1 MPFTLHAAWHR
12 ANEPFADGK
21 FVFWAETLDFQP
33 TSRTEPAHAGSASRQ
48 RQPKPPS
55 HPGQLPIH
63 QLRNLI
69 AEDVPHL
76 TGQEMQPT
84 TTTAWL
90 PTRDGNPVARRS
102 MVQTA
107 GKAVGAPGA
116 APVAPLTLSCW
127 QITGLTL
134 DPLASLVFLS
144 QLRQQ
149 TGNRTAASARNER
162 LRMGNDLL
170 YWSNAAKFAL
180 EILIGQHYVPA
191 LRMNGGSTL
200 YALWQPALL
209 DDRLKRRFHAL
220 AATMPAVCRAYAIDK
235 TADAPTPLAL
245 TEHFVATV
253 VDAAVRVWSSTPA
266 VPARRPA
273 DDTHGANGAQT
284 AANGMQAGGNG
295 AQAAPYQVLAQPP
308 SGGDTPAR
316 QWLRQLRAEGRSLTL
331 PPQPA
336 HKLVQDWQSWIE
348 QLHVT
353 SDANFRIAFELVEPE
368 IAAQS
373 AGYTGT
379 VGESAGETAGEE
391 GAERSN
397 WTLHFALQAR
407 DDMRLVIPA
416 AQIWTAYNGV
426 LRYGGRRVDRP
437 QERLLAGLGAASRL
451 FAPIERSL
459 RTPRPELAVLSAAEA
474 HGFLCEIAP
483 LLESN
488 GFGVLLPEWW
498 NSRQRTSLGVRLR
511 LFAEENMLW
520 DGGDDVAADLP
531 SKRRPR
537 GNTPVRY
544 AWELTLGSQRISQE
558 EFEQLAARNV
568 PLLKLHGQWIELDP
582 EQVAAAKRFLAERKA
597 TGEMSLLQSIR
608 MAQAYLEQA
617 GDSRTGAVVLDGAA
631 LDQETLNGDAAVV
644 TGLVTADVLRNGA
657 RTADALRLEAVDVDG
672 WLRGVL
678 EQLRTQKL
686 LAELPE
692 PAGFVGEL
700 RPYQRR
706 GLGWLVY
713 LRRLGL
719 GACLADDMGLGKTV
733 QAIAMLLHERAAG
746 LEERRPAL
754 LVCPT
759 SVVANWRR
767 EVERFAP
774 GLRVLVHH
782 GGSRHEGEAFLQAL
796 QGHDI
801 VITSYGTAR
810 RDAEVLQQVRWSDL
824 ILDEAQNIK
833 NPSAKQSQAVRRFDA
848 RNRVALTGTP
858 VENHLTELW
867 SVLEFL
873 NPGYLGS
880 HEQFRQQ
887 FTVPIERYNDEEQA
901 AELRR
906 LVQPFLLRRL
916 KSDPTIISDLPEKNE
931 MVVYC
936 SLTQEQASL
945 YETTVHEALANLD
958 RTDGIQRRGLVL
970 SLLTKLKQICNH
982 PSHFLKEPGPL
993 PHRSGKLTR
1002 LTEML
1007 EEALSVGDHA
1017 LVFTQFVEMGTLLQ
1031 NHLRDCLNTDVLFL
1045 HGGTPAAQRDQMVQA
1060 FQSEDGPPIFVLSLR
1075 AGGSGLNL
1083 TRANHVFHFDRWW
1096 NPAVENQATDR
1107 AFRIGQRRNVQ
1118 VHKFVV
1124 AGTLEER
1131 INDIIESKQALAES
1145 IVGSGENWLTELDT
1159 DQLRELLTL
1168 RRETLDD

>member
-33 TSRTEPAHAGSASRQ
+33 LGRADAAGVSGGSGASRQ

-69 AEDVPHL
+69 AEDVAHL
-76 TGQEMQPT
+76 PVQEMQPT
-84 TTTAWL
+84 TTTVWL
-90 PTRDGNPVARRS
+90 PSRDGNPVARRS
-102 MVQTA
+102 MVQATSRPA
-107 GKAVGAPGA
+107 GGASV
-116 APVAPLTLSCW
+116 APAPLTLNCW
-127 QITGLTL
+127 QLTGLTL
-134 DPLASLVFLS
+134 EPLPALVFLS
-144 QLRQQ
+144 QVRQQ
-149 TGNRTAASARNER
+149 TSNRAATAARNER

-209 DDRLKRRFHAL
+209 DDRMKRRFGAL
-220 AATMPAVCRAYAIDK
+220 VETMPAVCRAYAIDSVG
-235 TADAPTPLAL
+235 DAVTPTAL

-253 VDAAVRVWSSTPA
+253 VDAAVRTWGGSAAPNGKQPTNGAGAHGTANGSSQSGGVSGGVNGGTNGAHAFGGELTPA
-266 VPARRPA
+266 
-273 DDTHGANGAQT
+273 
-284 AANGMQAGGNG
+284 
-295 AQAAPYQVLAQPP
+295 L
-308 SGGDTPAR
+308 
-316 QWLRQLRAEGRSLTL
+316 QWVRQLRAGAPALTL

-336 HKLVQDWQSWIE
+336 HKLVQEWESWIE

-373 AGYTGT
+373 GGYTGAL
-379 VGESAGETAGEE
+379 GEGGDPLESG
-391 GAERSN
+391 RSE

-407 DDMRLVIPA
+407 DDTRLVIPA
-416 AQIWTAYNGV
+416 AQIWSAYNGV

-459 RTPRPELAVLSAAEA
+459 RTPRPEMALLSSAEA
-474 HGFLCEIAP
+474 HRFLCETAP

-498 NSRQRTSLGVRLR
+498 NLRQRTSLGVRLR
-511 LFAEENMLW
+511 LFAEQNALW
-520 DGGDDVAADLP
+520 NDEDGQGGDLP
-531 SKRRPR
+531 AKRRAR
-537 GNTPVRY
+537 GVAPVRY
-544 AWELTLGSQRISQE
+544 AWELTLGAQRISQE

-617 GDSRTGAVVLDGAA
+617 GDARGQAVVLDGGLLGGEPRGA
-631 LDQETLNGDAAVV
+631 DA
-644 TGLVTADVLRNGA
+644 LVTADVVRGGE
-657 RTADALRLEAVDVDG
+657 RSPDTLRLEAVDVDG

-686 LAELPE
+686 LAELAE
-692 PAGFVGEL
+692 PPGFVGEL

-746 LEERRPAL
+746 IEEPHPAL

-796 QGHDI
+796 GGHDI

-880 HEQFRQQ
+880 FEQFRQQ
-887 FTVPIERYNDEEQA
+887 FTVPIERYNDDEQA

-936 SLTQEQASL
+936 SLTQEQAAL

-982 PSHFLKEPGPL
+982 PAHFLKEDAPL
-993 PHRSGKLTR
+993 VSRSGKLTR

-1031 NHLRDCLNTDVLFL
+1031 QHLRDCLNTEVLFL

-1060 FQSEDGPPIFVLSLR
+1060 FQSDDGPPIFVLSLR

-1131 INDIIESKQALAES
+1131 INDIIASKQALAES

-1159 DQLRELLTL
+1159 EQLRELLML
-1168 RRETLDD
+1168 RRETLDE

>member
-1 MPFTLHAAWHR
+1 M
-12 ANEPFADGK
+12 
-21 FVFWAETLDFQP
+21 
-33 TSRTEPAHAGSASRQ
+33 AG
-48 RQPKPPS
+48 
-55 HPGQLPIH
+55 
-63 QLRNLI
+63 
-69 AEDVPHL
+69 
-76 TGQEMQPT
+76 
-84 TTTAWL
+84 
-90 PTRDGNPVARRS
+90 
-102 MVQTA
+102 
-107 GKAVGAPGA
+107 
-116 APVAPLTLSCW
+116 C
-127 QITGLTL
+127 
-134 DPLASLVFLS
+134 
-144 QLRQQ
+144 
-149 TGNRTAASARNER
+149 
-162 LRMGNDLL
+162 
-170 YWSNAAKFAL
+170 
-180 EILIGQHYVPA
+180 
-191 LRMNGGSTL
+191 
-200 YALWQPALL
+200 
-209 DDRLKRRFHAL
+209 
-220 AATMPAVCRAYAIDK
+220 ATC
-235 TADAPTPLAL
+235 
-245 TEHFVATV
+245 
-253 VDAAVRVWSSTPA
+253 
-266 VPARRPA
+266 
-273 DDTHGANGAQT
+273 
-284 AANGMQAGGNG
+284 
-295 AQAAPYQVLAQPP
+295 
-308 SGGDTPAR
+308 
-316 QWLRQLRAEGRSLTL
+316 
-331 PPQPA
+331 
-336 HKLVQDWQSWIE
+336 
-348 QLHVT
+348 
-353 SDANFRIAFELVEPE
+353 
-368 IAAQS
+368 
-373 AGYTGT
+373 
-379 VGESAGETAGEE
+379 
-391 GAERSN
+391 
-397 WTLHFALQAR
+397 
-407 DDMRLVIPA
+407 
-416 AQIWTAYNGV
+416 
-426 LRYGGRRVDRP
+426 
-437 QERLLAGLGAASRL
+437 
-451 FAPIERSL
+451 
-459 RTPRPELAVLSAAEA
+459 
-474 HGFLCEIAP
+474 
-483 LLESN
+483 
-488 GFGVLLPEWW
+488 W
-498 NSRQRTSLGVRLR
+498 NSC
-511 LFAEENMLW
+511 
-520 DGGDDVAADLP
+520 AA
-531 SKRRPR
+531 
-537 GNTPVRY
+537 
-544 AWELTLGSQRISQE
+544 
-558 EFEQLAARNV
+558 
-568 PLLKLHGQWIELDP
+568 
-582 EQVAAAKRFLAERKA
+582 
-597 TGEMSLLQSIR
+597 
-608 MAQAYLEQA
+608 
-617 GDSRTGAVVLDGAA
+617 
-631 LDQETLNGDAAVV
+631 
-644 TGLVTADVLRNGA
+644 
-657 RTADALRLEAVDVDG
+657 
-672 WLRGVL
+672 
-678 EQLRTQKL
+678 QKL

-733 QAIAMLLHERAAG
+733 QAIAMLLHERAEG
-746 LEERRPAL
+746 IEEQRHAL

-774 GLRVLVHH
+774 SLRTLVHH
-782 GGSRHEGEAFLQAL
+782 GGSRHEGDAFLQAL

-936 SLTQEQASL
+936 SLTQEQESL
-945 YETTVHEALANLD
+945 YEMTVHEALANLD

-982 PSHFLKEPGPL
+982 PSHYLKEQGPL
-993 PHRSGKLTR
+993 SHRSGKLTR

-1017 LVFTQFVEMGTLLQ
+1017 LIFTQFVEMGTLLQ
-1031 NHLRDCLNTDVLFL
+1031 HHLRDRLKTEVLFL
-1045 HGGTPAAQRDQMVQA
+1045 HGGTPAIQRDQMVQA
-1060 FQSEDGPPIFVLSLR
+1060 FQSDDGPPIFVLSLR

-1168 RRETLDD
+1168 RRETLDE

>member
-33 TSRTEPAHAGSASRQ
+33 ISRADVAHSGSTSRQ

-69 AEDVPHL
+69 AEDITYLAV
-76 TGQEMQPT
+76 QEMQPT

-90 PTRDGNPVARRS
+90 PSREGNPVARRS
-102 MVQTA
+102 MVQTTGRISSA
-107 GKAVGAPGA
+107 TVGGRADGLSA
-116 APVAPLTLSCW
+116 TVVAPLTLSCW

-134 DPLASLVFLS
+134 DPLSSLVFLS

-149 TGNRTAASARNER
+149 TGNRAAAAARNER

-209 DDRLKRRFHAL
+209 DDRMKRRFAAL
-220 AATMPAVCRAYAIDK
+220 VETMPAVCRAYAIDK
-235 TADAPTPLAL
+235 TEDAPLPSAL

-253 VDAAVRVWSSTPA
+253 VDTAVRSWSSSHTL
-266 VPARRPA
+266 
-273 DDTHGANGAQT
+273 NGRH
-284 AANGMQAGGNG
+284 AANGRNG
-295 AQAAPYQVLAQPP
+295 TNGHPAEQSLGLVET
-308 SGGDTPAR
+308 TPALL
-316 QWLRQLRAEGRSLTL
+316 WMRQLRMPSRSLTL

-368 IAAQS
+368 TAAQS
-373 AGYTGT
+373 AGYTGA
-379 VGESAGETAGEE
+379 VDDQEE
-391 GAERSN
+391 PTGPERSE
-397 WTLHFALQAR
+397 WTLHYALQAR

-426 LRYGGRRVDRP
+426 LRYAGRRVDRP

-459 RTPRPELAVLSAAEA
+459 RTPRPERAILSPAEA
-474 HGFLCEIAP
+474 HRFLCEIAP

-511 LFAEENMLW
+511 LFAEENAVW
-520 DGGDDVAADLP
+520 GSGDDEQADLP
-531 SKRRPR
+531 EKRRTR
-537 GNTPVRY
+537 GSAPVRY

-608 MAQAYLEQA
+608 MAQAYVEQA
-617 GDSRTGAVVLDGAA
+617 GDARTPAVVLDGQAFA
-631 LDQETLNGDAAVV
+631 GAPDGDAPEVAAGVV
-644 TGLVTADVLRNGA
+644 RNGE
-657 RTADALRLEAVDVDG
+657 RSADALRLEAVDVDG
-672 WLRGVL
+672 WLRHVL

-686 LAELPE
+686 LAELAE
-692 PAGFVGEL
+692 PVGFVGEL

-733 QAIAMLLHERAAG
+733 QAIAMLLYERAENP
-746 LEERRPAL
+746 EERQPAL

-767 EVERFAP
+767 EVERFSP
-774 GLRVLVHH
+774 GLRTLVHH

-880 HEQFRQQ
+880 YEQFRQQ

-982 PSHFLKEPGPL
+982 PSHFLKEQGPL
-993 PHRSGKLTR
+993 LHRSGKLTR

-1031 NHLRDCLNTDVLFL
+1031 NHLRDRLNTDVLFL

-1060 FQSEDGPPIFVLSLR
+1060 FQSDDGPPIFVLSLR

-1131 INDIIESKQALAES
+1131 INDIIENKQALAES

-1159 DQLRELLTL
+1159 DQLRELLML
-1168 RRETLDD
+1168 RREMLDE

>member
-1 MPFTLHAAWHR
+1 MTAA
-12 ANEPFADGK
+12 F
-21 FVFWAETLDFQP
+21 
-33 TSRTEPAHAGSASRQ
+33 SRQ

-55 HPGQLPIH
+55 HPGQVPIN

-69 AEDVPHL
+69 AEDMAHL
-76 TGQEMQPT
+76 PVQEMQPVT
-84 TTTAWL
+84 TTVWL
-90 PTRDGNPVARRS
+90 PSSNGNPVARRG
-102 MVQTA
+102 VVYTAERTLAGTA
-107 GKAVGAPGA
+107 GALPGLPPA
-116 APVAPLTLSCW
+116 RSELACW
-127 QITGLTL
+127 QLSGLTL
-134 DPLASLVFLS
+134 GPLPALAFLS
-144 QLRQQ
+144 QVRRPA
-149 TGNRTAASARNER
+149 GGRGAAVPRSER

-170 YWSNAAKFAL
+170 YWSNAAKVAL

-191 LRMNGGSTL
+191 LRINGASTL

-209 DDRLKRRFHAL
+209 DDRIKRRFAAL
-220 AATMPAVCRAYAIDK
+220 VAAMPAVCRAYAIDK
-235 TADAPTPLAL
+235 PADAQTPLAL

-253 VDAAVRVWSSTPA
+253 VDTAVRAWGNGSGSGSGAGHANGKPANGSANGLQGAAQTGAAQAGAAEVTPA
-266 VPARRPA
+266 
-273 DDTHGANGAQT
+273 
-284 AANGMQAGGNG
+284 
-295 AQAAPYQVLAQPP
+295 L
-308 SGGDTPAR
+308 
-316 QWLRQLRAEGRSLTL
+316 QWVRQLRQGSRSLAL

-336 HKLVQDWQSWIE
+336 YRLAQDWQSWIE

-353 SDANFRIAFELVEPE
+353 SDANFRIAFELVAPE
-368 IAAQS
+368 ASAQS
-373 AGYTGT
+373 AGY
-379 VGESAGETAGEE
+379 AGALGSDATE
-391 GAERSN
+391 AEDDCH
-397 WTLHFALQAR
+397 WTLRFALQAR
-407 DDMRLVIPA
+407 DDPRLLIPA
-416 AQIWTAYNGV
+416 AQIWGAYNGV
-426 LRYGGRRVDRP
+426 LRYAGRRIDRP
-437 QERLLAGLGAASRL
+437 EERLLAGLGAASRL
-451 FAPIERSL
+451 FGPIERSL
-459 RTPRPELAVLSAAEA
+459 HSSRPELAVLTPSEA
-474 HGFLCEIAP
+474 HHFLCEVAP

-488 GFGVLLPEWW
+488 GFGVILPEWW
-498 NSRQRTSLGVRLR
+498 LLRQRTSLGMRLR
-511 LFAEENMLW
+511 LFAEENALW
-520 DGGDDVAADLP
+520 SADDDAPADLP
-531 SKRRPR
+531 SGRRKTGR
-537 GNTPVRY
+537 TPIRY
-544 AWELTLGSQRISQE
+544 AWELTLGAQRISQE
-558 EFEQLAARNV
+558 EFEQLAARNM
-568 PLLKLHGQWIELDP
+568 PLLRLHGQWIELDP
-582 EQVAAAKRFLAERKA
+582 EQVAAAKRFLAERRA
-597 TGEMSLLQSIR
+597 TGAMSLLQSIR
-608 MAQAYLEQA
+608 MAQAYLGEA
-617 GDSRTGAVVLDGAA
+617 GEGRMPAVVVDM
-631 LDQETLNGDAAVV
+631 GDAP
-644 TGLVTADVLRNGA
+644 LV
-657 RTADALRLEAVDVDG
+657 ADATAAGAERKANALPLEAVDVDG

-678 EQLRTQKL
+678 DQLRTQKL

-692 PAGFVGEL
+692 PPGFVGEL

-746 LEERRPAL
+746 VQGAGAAEERPAL

-782 GGSRHEGEAFLQAL
+782 GGSRHEGEAFAQAL
-796 QGHDI
+796 QAYDV

-810 RDAEVLQQVRWSDL
+810 RDAEILQPVEWSDL

-833 NPSAKQSQAVRRFDA
+833 NPSAKQSQAVRRFKA
-848 RNRVALTGTP
+848 ANRVALTGTP

-873 NPGYLGS
+873 NPGYLGG

-887 FTVPIERYNDEEQA
+887 YMLPIERYNDDEQA

-936 SLTQEQASL
+936 ALTQEQASL
-945 YETTVHEALANLD
+945 YEKTVQEALNTLD
-958 RTDGIQRRGLVL
+958 NAGGIQRRGLVL
-970 SLLTKLKQICNH
+970 SLLTRLKQVCNH
-982 PSHFLKEPGPL
+982 PAHYLKQDAPL
-993 PHRSGKLTR
+993 GGRSGKLER

-1017 LVFTQFVEMGTLLQ
+1017 LIFTQFVEMGTLLQ
-1031 NHLRDCLNTDVLFL
+1031 KHLRDHLNTEVLFL
-1045 HGGTPAAQRDQMVQA
+1045 HGGTPAPQRDQMVQA
-1060 FQSEDGPPIFVLSLR
+1060 FQSDDGPAIFVLSLR

-1083 TRANHVFHFDRWW
+1083 TRANHVFHYDRWW

-1145 IVGSGENWLTELDT
+1145 IVGSGESWLTELNT
-1159 DQLRELLTL
+1159 DELRELLTL
-1168 RRETLDD
+1168 RTETLDE

>member
-12 ANEPFADGK
+12 TDEPFADGK

-33 TSRTEPAHAGSASRQ
+33 IVRPDAFFAAGSARQ

-63 QLRNLI
+63 QLRSLI
-69 AEDVPHL
+69 SEEVTRLAV
-76 TGQEMQPT
+76 QEMQPAT
-84 TTTAWL
+84 TTVWL
-90 PTRDGNPVARRS
+90 PSRDGNPVARRS
-102 MVQTA
+102 MVQSA
-107 GKAVGAPGA
+107 GRPADAP
-116 APVAPLTLSCW
+116 PVAPLALICW
-127 QITGLTL
+127 QVTGLTL
-134 DPLASLVFLS
+134 EPLAALLFLS
-144 QLRQQ
+144 RLRRQSSRSAAAV
-149 TGNRTAASARNER
+149 RTER

-191 LRMNGGSTL
+191 LRINGASTL

-209 DDRLKRRFHAL
+209 DDRIKRRFGDL
-220 AATMPAVCRAYAIDK
+220 VETMPAVCRAYAIDK
-235 TADAPTPLAL
+235 TSDAPTPAAL

-253 VDAAVRVWSSTPA
+253 VDTAVRAWSGIETGSA
-266 VPARRPA
+266 NGANGVNGVNGSSGLHGVNGRSEARQDARRPA
-273 DDTHGANGAQT
+273 
-284 AANGMQAGGNG
+284 AAGEA
-295 AQAAPYQVLAQPP
+295 
-308 SGGDTPAR
+308 TPAL
-316 QWLRQLRAEGRSLTL
+316 QWVRQLRADARTLVL

-336 HKLVQDWQSWIE
+336 HKLAQEWQAWIE
-348 QLHVT
+348 QLYVT

-368 IAAQS
+368 AAAQS
-373 AGYTGT
+373 AGYLGA
-379 VGESAGETAGEE
+379 GAASADELAS
-391 GAERSN
+391 ERSA
-397 WTLHFALQAR
+397 WSLRFALQAR
-407 DDMRLVIPA
+407 DDPRLLIPA
-416 AQIWTAYNGV
+416 AQIWDAYNDV

-451 FAPIERSL
+451 FPPVERSL
-459 RTPRPELAVLSAAEA
+459 RSPRPEMALLTAAEA
-474 HGFLCEIAP
+474 HHFLCEIAP

-498 NSRQRTSLGVRLR
+498 NARQRTALGMRLR
-511 LFAEENMLW
+511 LFAEQDALW
-520 DGGDDVAADLP
+520 DADDDGYADLP
-531 SKRRPR
+531 AGPRRGR
-537 GNTPVRY
+537 RSQVRY
-544 AWELTLGSQRISQE
+544 AWELTLGAQRISQE
-558 EFEQLAARNV
+558 EFEQLAARNT
-568 PLLKLHGQWIELDP
+568 PLLKLRGQWIQLDP

-597 TGEMSLLQSIR
+597 TGDMSFLQSIR
-608 MAQAYLEQA
+608 MAQAYLEQT
-617 GDSRTGAVVLDGAA
+617 GDAHSSAVVLDNWDAPGKNGQTSAA
-631 LDQETLNGDAAVV
+631 PAQIGQPSGEQG
-644 TGLVTADVLRNGA
+644 
-657 RTADALRLEAVDVDG
+657 ADALRLEAVDVDG
-672 WLRGVL
+672 WLRSVL

-733 QAIAMLLHERAAG
+733 QAIAMLLHERA
-746 LEERRPAL
+746 ESEQERRPTL
-754 LVCPT
+754 LICPT

-767 EVERFAP
+767 EVERFGP
-774 GLRVLVHH
+774 RLRTLVHH
-782 GGSRHEGEAFLQAL
+782 GGSRLEGDAFLQAL
-796 QGHDI
+796 PGHDI

-810 RDAEVLQQVRWSDL
+810 RDAEVLQRVEWSNL

-833 NPSAKQSQAVRRFDA
+833 NPSAKQSQAVRRFRA

-867 SVLEFL
+867 SVMEFL
-873 NPGYLGS
+873 NPSYLGG

-887 FTVPIERYNDEEQA
+887 FTVPIERYNDDEQA

-936 SLTQEQASL
+936 SLTQEQAQL
-945 YETTVHEALANLD
+945 YETTVQEALARLD
-958 RTDGIQRRGLVL
+958 RADGIQRRGLVL

-982 PSHFLKEPGPL
+982 PAHFLKEPGPL
-993 PHRSGKLTR
+993 PHRSGKLER

-1017 LVFTQFVEMGTLLQ
+1017 LIFTQFVEMGHLLQ
-1031 NHLRDCLNTDVLFL
+1031 RHLRDCLNTEVLFL
-1045 HGGTPAAQRDQMVQA
+1045 HGGTSAAQRDQMVQA
-1060 FQSEDGPPIFVLSLR
+1060 FQSDDGPPIFVLSLR

-1124 AGTLEER
+1124 AGSLEER
-1131 INDIIESKQALAES
+1131 INAIIESKQALAES
-1145 IVGSGENWLTELDT
+1145 IVGSGENWLTELGT
-1159 DQLRELLTL
+1159 EELRDLLTL
-1168 RRETLDD
+1168 RREMLDE

>member
-33 TSRTEPAHAGSASRQ
+33 IPRSDSAPAASASRQ

-69 AEDVPHL
+69 AEDVAHL
-76 TGQEMQPT
+76 AVQEMQPT
-84 TTTAWL
+84 TTTVWL
-90 PTRDGNPVARRS
+90 PSRDGNPVARRS
-102 MVQTA
+102 MVQTT
-107 GKAVGAPGA
+107 GKSVSGPANEPSGAVA
-116 APVAPLTLSCW
+116 APLTLNCW

-134 DPLASLVFLS
+134 DPLSSLVFLS
-144 QLRQQ
+144 RLRQQ
-149 TGNRTAASARNER
+149 TGNRTSAPVRNER
-162 LRMGNDLL
+162 LRMGNDVL

-180 EILIGQHYVPA
+180 EILIGQLYVPS

-200 YALWQPALL
+200 YALWLPALL
-209 DDRLKRRFHAL
+209 DDRMKRRFAAL
-220 AATMPAVCRAYAIDK
+220 VETMPAVCRAYAIDK
-235 TADAPTPLAL
+235 TDDAPTPLAL
-245 TEHFVATV
+245 TEHLVATL
-253 VDAAVRVWSSTPA
+253 VDAAVRSWSSGHA
-266 VPARRPA
+266 VNSR
-273 DDTHGANGAQT
+273 H
-284 AANGMQAGGNG
+284 AANGKNGSDGSTRTAGDYTANG
-295 AQAAPYQVLAQPP
+295 Y
-308 SGGDTPAR
+308 GGEQQLGMAETTPALL
-316 QWLRQLRAEGRSLTL
+316 WVRQLRVATRSLTL

-336 HKLVQDWQSWIE
+336 YKLVQDWQSWIE

-373 AGYTGT
+373 AGYTGA
-379 VGESAGETAGEE
+379 VGEQAEAAGP
-391 GAERSN
+391 ERSE

-407 DDMRLVIPA
+407 DDTRLVIPA

-459 RTPRPELAVLSAAEA
+459 RTPRPERAILSPAEA
-474 HGFLCEIAP
+474 HRFLCETAP

-511 LFAEENMLW
+511 LFAEENTAW
-520 DGGDDVAADLP
+520 DSGDEERTYLP
-531 SKRRPR
+531 EKRRPR
-537 GNTPVRY
+537 GSTPVRY
-544 AWELTLGSQRISQE
+544 AWELTLGAQRVSQE

-608 MAQAYLEQA
+608 MAQAYVEQA
-617 GDSRTGAVVLDGAA
+617 GDARNSALVLDGGVLDDGAPDVGATVVAA
-631 LDQETLNGDAAVV
+631 GVV
-644 TGLVTADVLRNGA
+644 RNVE
-657 RTADALRLEAVDVDG
+657 RSADALRLEAVDVDG
-672 WLRGVL
+672 WLRNVL

-733 QAIAMLLHERAAG
+733 QAIAMLLHERAEG
-746 LEERRPAL
+746 IEEQRHAL

-774 GLRVLVHH
+774 SLRTLVHH
-782 GGSRHEGEAFLQAL
+782 GGSRHEGDAFLQAL

-936 SLTQEQASL
+936 SLTQEQESL
-945 YETTVHEALANLD
+945 YEMTVHEALANLD

-982 PSHFLKEPGPL
+982 PSHYLKEQGPL
-993 PHRSGKLTR
+993 SHRSGKLTR

-1017 LVFTQFVEMGTLLQ
+1017 LIFTQFVEMGTLLQ
-1031 NHLRDCLNTDVLFL
+1031 HHLRDRLKTEVLFL
-1045 HGGTPAAQRDQMVQA
+1045 HGGTPAIQRDQMVQA
-1060 FQSEDGPPIFVLSLR
+1060 FQSDDGPPIFVLSLR

-1168 RRETLDD
+1168 RRETLDE

>member
-12 ANEPFADGK
+12 ADEPFADGK

-33 TSRTEPAHAGSASRQ
+33 TSGSPVASAGSASRQ

-69 AEDVPHL
+69 AEDVPL
-76 TGQEMQPT
+76 LAVQEMQPT
-84 TTTAWL
+84 TTTVWL
-90 PTRDGNPVARRS
+90 PSRDGNPVARRS
-102 MVQTA
+102 MVQTTA
-107 GKAVGAPGA
+107 RPSGGPQ
-116 APVAPLTLSCW
+116 PVATTTPLALNCW

-134 DPLASLVFLS
+134 DPLAALVFLS

-149 TGNRTAASARNER
+149 APGRAAVAARIER

-180 EILIGQHYVPA
+180 EVLIGQHYVPA

-209 DDRLKRRFHAL
+209 DDRMKRRFVAL
-220 AATMPAVCRAYAIDK
+220 VETMPAVCRAYAIDK
-235 TADAPTPLAL
+235 PGDAATPLSL
-245 TEHFVATV
+245 TEHLVATV
-253 VDAAVRVWSSTPA
+253 VDAAVRTWGSNASAGSGQAQGTNGAHGPNGTNGASSYQGSSIAIGGTTPA
-266 VPARRPA
+266 
-273 DDTHGANGAQT
+273 
-284 AANGMQAGGNG
+284 
-295 AQAAPYQVLAQPP
+295 L
-308 SGGDTPAR
+308 
-316 QWLRQLRAEGRSLTL
+316 QWVRQLRAAGRSLTL

-368 IAAQS
+368 GAAQS
-373 AGYTGT
+373 AGYTGA
-379 VGESAGETAGEE
+379 VGEQGDPLHP
-391 GAERSN
+391 ERSE
-397 WTLHFALQAR
+397 WTLHFTLQAR
-407 DDMRLVIPA
+407 DDTRLVIPA

-459 RTPRPELAVLSAAEA
+459 RTPRPERALLSPAEA
-474 HGFLCEIAP
+474 HLFLCEIAP

-511 LFAEENMLW
+511 LFAEENAVW
-520 DGGDDVAADLP
+520 
-531 SKRRPR
+531 R

-558 EFEQLAARNV
+558 EFEQLAGRNV

-617 GDSRTGAVVLDGAA
+617 GDARSSAVVLDGNARGDMAA
-631 LDQETLNGDAAVV
+631 GAAAIVTTDVV
-644 TGLVTADVLRNGA
+644 RAGERS
-657 RTADALRLEAVDVDG
+657 ADALRLEAVDVDG
-672 WLRGVL
+672 WLRSVL

-686 LAELPE
+686 LAELAE
-692 PAGFVGEL
+692 PPGFVGEL

-774 GLRVLVHH
+774 ELRVLVHH

-796 QGHDI
+796 PGHDI

-810 RDAEVLQQVRWSDL
+810 RDADVLQQVRWSDL

-873 NPGYLGS
+873 NPSYLGS
-880 HEQFRQQ
+880 YEHFRQQ

-936 SLTQEQASL
+936 SLTQEQAAL

-982 PSHFLKEPGPL
+982 PAHFLKEQGPL
-993 PHRSGKLTR
+993 TSRSGKLTR
-1002 LTEML
+1002 LTEMM

-1031 NHLRDCLNTDVLFL
+1031 NHLRNCLNAEVLFL

-1060 FQSEDGPPIFVLSLR
+1060 FQSDDGPPIFVLSLR

-1131 INDIIESKQALAES
+1131 INDIIENKQALAES

-1159 DQLRELLTL
+1159 EQLRELLML
-1168 RRETLDD
+1168 RRETLDE